1 MSNNISIHHF
11 IGPYKSGLSKIDFYQ
26 IERKA
31 HQTSLHSNSLPIGR
45 ARSPNA
51 PQGSAKEHRLR
62 TNLQPCNSSYGL
74 LEDLE
79 CYLDN
84 RPRFA
89 GERGLG
95 RTGGIKRHLQEHAPD
110 LFRHYAALMRIQP
123 QYERSGRRGGSSAGC
138 DYDGRR
144 EFPQGVSPG
153 A

>member
-1 MSNNISIHHF
+1 M
-11 IGPYKSGLSKIDFYQ
+11 
-26 IERKA
+26 
-31 HQTSLHSNSLPIGR
+31 
-45 ARSPNA
+45 
-51 PQGSAKEHRLR
+51 
-62 TNLQPCNSSYGL
+62 

-79 CYLDN
+79 YNLDN

-89 GERGLG
+89 GERCLG
-95 RTGGIKRHLQEHAPD
+95 RAGGIKRHLQEHAPD

-138 DYDGRR
+138 DDDGRR